1 MIMRKNNRA
10 LFISFIF
17 VSIALPQG
25 KIIVFSG
32 HSCSGKSTL
41 ARLVSQKMNA
51 ICKSE
56 PEEDAWPTVA
66 KNWYA
71 YRATTAMM
79 AMRQLWIELFVDA
92 DKLRQDGNM
101 VIIDTYFLKTAGYYI
116 DKSGMAWLVG
126 QDDPYI
132 ALLKQLFEL
141 DEYMF
146 PDANCVV
153 LFDMSIEDWKLF
165 LKSRGREWDNNPG
178 FDESFALLKKYVD
191 EATIAHCKKYNI
203 PVIHFKNE
211 YGDIDLQ
218 AEKLKKL
225 LSNNLRQIN
234 ALLQFV

>member
-1 MIMRKNNRA
+1 MKRLKNISILKNK
-10 LFISFIF
+10 LFVLINLFSCAVLF
-17 VSIALPQG
+17 SHG

-41 ARLVSQKMNA
+41 ARLVAQKMNV

-56 PEEDAWPTVA
+56 PEEKDWPRVA
-66 KNWYA
+66 KNWYG

-92 DKLRQDGNM
+92 DILRQEGHT

-116 DKSGMAWLVG
+116 DKPGMAWLIG
-126 QDDPYI
+126 PNDPYVL
-132 ALLKQLFEL
+132 LLKQIFEL
-141 DEYMF
+141 DQYMF
-146 PDANCVV
+146 PDADCVV
-153 LFDMSIEDWKLF
+153 LFDISLDDWKLF

-178 FDESFALLKKYVD
+178 FDESFLLLKKYVD
-191 EATIAHCKKYNI
+191 DATIAHCQKYNI

-218 AEKLKKL
+218 AEKLK
-225 LSNNLRQIN
+225 
-234 ALLQFV
+234 ALLQRSGFS